1 MFALLKK
8 EINSFFASP
17 IGYLVIAIFLILN
30 GLFLW
35 VFKGEFNILDYGF
48 ADLSSFFLLSP
59 WILIFLIPAV
69 TMRSFSDEKKQGT
82 LELLLTKPIS
92 HLQIVLGKYLGAFLL
107 IILALLPT
115 LLYVYTVNQLGNP
128 VGNLDVGS
136 TLGSYFGLLFLVAA
150 YTAIGVFASTL
161 SDNQIVAFISAVFMC
176 FLFYIGFEGVADLS
190 TSNFIEQLGMSAHY
204 KSMSLGVLDT
214 RDILYFLSITAL
226 FLFFTVKRI
235 NREGSKPIKW
245 AYIAIVPVVL
255 LVLNILSSS
264 VYKRFD
270 LTSDK
275 RYTLSEAALNVV
287 KEVNSPIIID
297 VFLEGEDF
305 PSEFRRLQTETK
317 QILEEF
323 SAYNGNI
330 KFKFINPIEE
340 EETRERSMQILND
353 RGLTPMQLSVQGK
366 NGQNSQRVI
375 FPWALASFNNQTVKI
390 PLVKNKIG
398 ATQEEL
404 VSNSVQ
410 HLEYA
415 FADGFGKLVNPKRR
429 KIGILR
435 GNGQLENKYIFDF
448 VKTLRD
454 YYFIAPFTLDS
465 VATNPVKTSKSLNT
479 YDLIISAKPTEAFS
493 ENEKLVLDQYTMNGG
508 KSLWLLDAVA
518 MEKDSL
524 YNIEGK
530 NVAVSRDL
538 NLTDFFFKYGVRTNP
553 LLVKS
558 MYSAPI
564 TLAQGEGSESR
575 VDNLPWTY
583 SPLATSSSKHPIVN
597 NLNFLKFDFANPIDT
612 LKNNIKK
619 TILLESAPLSKLEGT
634 PAIISL
640 ESVNEAPDPKTF
652 NKGSQTLAVLLEGEF
667 TSVYNNRI
675 KPFDLPDIKNKST
688 DTKMIV
694 ISDGDV
700 IKNEIGRNGP
710 EELGFDRGTL
720 QTFGNKEFLLNAVNY
735 LLDDDGLINIRSKEV
750 AVAFLDQQKIAKEKT
765 KWQLINIVL
774 PLFILG
780 LFGFLFNFLRK
791 RKYSK
796 KA

>member
-35 VFKGEFNILDYGF
+35 VFKGDFNILDYGF
-48 ADLSSFFLLSP
+48 ADLSSFFLLAP

-214 RDILYFLSITAL
+214 RDILYFLSITAI